1 MEVITFR
8 DNASVLSIQRRYM
21 IMIAAVLTFKKV
33 ISSTEAGEGYMGR
46 MSVQAM

>member
-1 MEVITFR
+1 MEVIASR

-21 IMIAAVLTFKKV
+21 IMIGAVRTFKKV